1 MRTLRYDAIS
11 YVMENGNPFHRL
23 KLARILSQQGENGP
37 LVDELLSLQNSDG
50 GWPWRLE
57 DGNPSGVSD
66 TAKTL
71 ELLAGLGVDPG
82 SGPIRKAVS
91 YLLDLQNEDGG
102 WSESPEL
109 DGIVPEEWTW
119 VSTRHSGYQTA
130 DAVNALAEAG
140 YSGGKINMDLD
151 FLRVA
156 QNDEGGWPSHVGPDS
171 RKKTDSA
178 TTDHIVFAFL
188 RHGYPRDSSVIRK
201 AEEMLLEKRRLT
213 DSPVNVA
220 TALSALTALGH
231 PPDDEYVSELVDWL
245 IEAQRS
251 DGGWNWFGDLPS
263 NPSLTVDCL
272 EQLSTFVEIDGN
284 GLE

>member
-11 YVMENGNPFHRL
+11 YVMENGNPLHRL
-23 KLARILSQQGENGP
+23 KLARILGREGDYEP

-57 DGNPSGVSD
+57 EGNPSGVSD

-82 SGPIRKAVS
+82 SGPIRRAVS

-109 DGIVPEEWTW
+109 DGAVPEEWTW

-140 YSGGKINMDLD
+140 YSGGEIDRALD
-151 FLRVA
+151 FLRTA

-171 RKKTDSA
+171 QTRTTWRRRITSYSPSSDTD
-178 TTDHIVFAFL
+178 IQE
-188 RHGYPRDSSVIRK
+188 I
-201 AEEMLLEKRRLT
+201 
-213 DSPVNVA
+213 
-220 TALSALTALGH
+220 
-231 PPDDEYVSELVDWL
+231 
-245 IEAQRS
+245 
-251 DGGWNWFGDLPS
+251 LP
-263 NPSLTVDCL
+263 
-272 EQLSTFVEIDGN
+272 
-284 GLE
+284 